1 MRIPRS
7 ASIEQSSV
15 SATTTPESWTDFFTG
30 IRRAEL
36 YPRTREALAPSTSCN
51 LTMAETS
58 IAGTRVTT
66 LELFFDLVFVFT
78 ITQLT
83 AVVYHAPTLRALAQV
98 VLMLGVIWW
107 MYGGYAWMTNAVS
120 AHTTNRRLLL
130 LGGMGG
136 RTLVAR
142 GRVRVADAG
151 DQRTPRVRDR
161 ACALRRASRARRHR
175 CDRRVGRRR
184 RHRRLPSPRRRC
196 ARTRGRARA
205 RAERVPLV
213 ALLRRRRRAGRAGA
227 RRDGSRPPRPRR
239 ARRLRLR
246 APAAAAR
253 DRHDRLCQAARL
265 RASLHDL
272 QLDARRDPRRR
283 GSASS
288 SRATSSCG
296 RSWRSG
302 AAQYGRRRQPSPSR
316 RFRSARPSPPPPRSA
331 RSSCSSSSRSLWRKD
346 GHDRCARAHFAPR
359 PLQPPGSDPSESDTA
374 AGDDRQRPA
383 PAEHATISPMSYEP
397 TADRYEPMIY
407 NRCGRSG
414 LLLPAMSLGLWQ
426 NFGDDR
432 LLDTSRA
439 IVRRA
444 FDLGITHFDLANN
457 YGPPYGSAE
466 QNFGRIFRDDL
477 APFRDELV
485 ISTKAGYD
493 MWPGPYGDGG
503 SRKYLLASL
512 DQSLGRLGL
521 DYVDIFYSH
530 RFDPETPLE
539 ETIGALDTAVRQGKA
554 LYVGVSSYSAER
566 TTEAVEILHDLGTP
580 LLIHQPSYSMF
591 NRWLEDDHLLDT
603 LDAEGA
609 GCIAFSPLAQGLLT
623 NRYLDGDPEGSRA
636 AQGKSL
642 DPNSITEDK
651 LAKIRAL
658 NEIAQRRGQTLA
670 QLALAWGL
678 RDPRLTSMLIGA
690 SSVKQLEDNV
700 GALQNLEFGDEE
712 LAEIDKYATEAD
724 INL

>member
-1 MRIPRS
+1 
-7 ASIEQSSV
+7 
-15 SATTTPESWTDFFTG
+15 
-30 IRRAEL
+30 
-36 YPRTREALAPSTSCN
+36 
-51 LTMAETS
+51 MAETS
-58 IAGTRVTT
+58 IDGTRVTT

-83 AVVYHAPTLRALAQV
+83 AVLYHAPTLRALAQV

-184 RHRRLPSPRRRC
+184 RH
-196 ARTRGRARA
+196 
-205 RAERVPLV
+205 
-213 ALLRRRRRAGRAGA
+213 
-227 RRDGSRPPRPRR
+227 
-239 ARRLRLR
+239 RLR

-374 AGDDRQRPA
+374 PLWRQRRTLATPGSDPSESGLTVGDSTQRRRPLLSRPA
-383 PAEHATISPMSYEP
+383 
-397 TADRYEPMIY
+397 
-407 NRCGRSG
+407 CGRNG
-414 LLLPAMSLGLWQ
+414 TFLRHLGL
-426 NFGDDR
+426 
-432 LLDTSRA
+432 
-439 IVRRA
+439 
-444 FDLGITHFDLANN
+444 THPN
-457 YGPPYGSAE
+457 
-466 QNFGRIFRDDL
+466 R
-477 APFRDELV
+477 
-485 ISTKAGYD
+485 T
-493 MWPGPYGDGG
+493 W
-503 SRKYLLASL
+503 
-512 DQSLGRLGL
+512 RLGMT
-521 DYVDIFYSH
+521 D
-530 RFDPETPLE
+530 
-539 ETIGALDTAVRQGKA
+539 
-554 LYVGVSSYSAER
+554 SAR
-566 TTEAVEILHDLGTP
+566 P
-580 LLIHQPSYSMF
+580 RPSM
-591 NRWLEDDHLLDT
+591 
-603 LDAEGA
+603 
-609 GCIAFSPLAQGLLT
+609 
-623 NRYLDGDPEGSRA
+623 
-636 AQGKSL
+636 
-642 DPNSITEDK
+642 
-651 LAKIRAL
+651 
-658 NEIAQRRGQTLA
+658 RR
-670 QLALAWGL
+670 
-678 RDPRLTSMLIGA
+678 S
-690 SSVKQLEDNV
+690 
-700 GALQNLEFGDEE
+700 
-712 LAEIDKYATEAD
+712 
-724 INL
+724 